1 MAPLRYVALG
11 DSYTIGTS
19 VAEDER
25 WPNQLVAVEPRLDLV
40 ANLGVN
46 GYATRDVI
54 DRELPRLSELE
65 PEFVTLLIGVNDV
78 VQHVPVPLYRW
89 NLEQILD
96 DLVKRVG
103 STRILAITTPD
114 YTVTPSGAEYGDPA
128 RQSEAIR
135 ACNAALQELAG
146 GHRVRVVD
154 VYDLSLA
161 ARDDPDL
168 VAVDGLHPSA
178 RQYVLWMSRIFPAVH
193 QMLSAEA

>member
-19 VAEDER
+19 VSEDER
-25 WPNQLVAVEPRLDLV
+25 WPNQLVAVEPRLELV

-46 GYATRDVI
+46 GYATRDLI
-54 DRELPRLSELE
+54 DRELPQLDQLQ

-78 VQHVPVPLYRW
+78 VQHVPAPLYRW

-96 DLVKRVG
+96 DLVARVG
-103 STRILAITTPD
+103 PTRILAITTPD
-114 YTVTPSGAEYGDPA
+114 YTVTPSGAEYGDPG

-135 ACNAALQELAG
+135 ACNGALRELAG
-146 GHRVRVVD
+146 GRLVRVVD

-161 ARDDPDL
+161 ARDDASL
-168 VAVDGLHPSA
+168 VAADGLHPSA
-178 RQYVLWMSRIFPAVH
+178 TQYVQWLSRIFPAVH
-193 QMLSAEA
+193 QMLAASA

>member
-11 DSYTIGTS
+11 DSYTIGIS
-19 VAEDER
+19 VAEAER
-25 WPNQLVAVEPRLDLV
+25 WPNQLVAVEPRLELV

-46 GYATRDVI
+46 GYASRDVI
-54 DRELPRLSELE
+54 DRELPQLDQLE

-78 VQHVPVPLYRW
+78 VQRVPTPLYRW

-96 DLVKRVG
+96 DLVARVG
-103 STRILAITTPD
+103 PRRILAVTTPD

-135 ACNAALQELAG
+135 ACNDAIRELAG
-146 GHRVRVVD
+146 GRLVHVVD

-161 ARDDPDL
+161 ARDDPTL
-168 VAVDGLHPSA
+168 VAADGLHPSA
-178 RQYVLWMSRIFPAVH
+178 AQYVLWVSRIFPAVH
-193 QMLSAEA
+193 QMLRPEA